1 LILAAAVLLLLGAA
15 PSHRFIQVTLPA
27 SAAHAV
33 SGRLLV
39 MARAVPQGDAP
50 AMLDVNELQPGATRV
65 AAQEVS
71 DLAPGGA
78 VDVDLDAM
86 AYPADLPAGRV
97 AFQAVLDVHHDY
109 AYAGREGGDV
119 ASKVSL
125 ATSADLPALSLTE
138 PVAAADPLVLPA
150 DASAEEKAA
159 FALARPH
166 VTPLAYPSLSLAK
179 FWGRPKT
186 VRGWVLTP
194 PDYDPAGPAL
204 YPTVYYF
211 PGYGSSLASFA
222 RHIGYIDN
230 AMRHHQ
236 MAPMIWVF
244 LDQSSQTGT
253 HEFADS
259 VNNGPWGNML
269 TRELVPYLQVKYRMR
284 IEPGARY
291 LTGHSS
297 GGWAALWVISR
308 YPALFGGAW
317 ATAPDPVDFH
327 DFSGV
332 DLYAP
337 GANMYTAPD
346 GSKRPLMRAGGKP
359 GATIESVAKLERV
372 LGPTGGQLSSF
383 DWVFSPRGP
392 DGRPEPLF
400 DRDTGAVD
408 HDVAAHWEEAYDIAG
423 RIASHAGVLRHALP
437 GKIHVIVGTADTF
450 FLDGPVHRLQ
460 AVMDH
465 AGLAA
470 QFTYLPGRTH
480 SDLYVKGDDKGGLL
494 KDIVADMAKAASA
507 VPVAKPAPDDDA
519 PQPDKP
525 GLGDAPFPTPPSL
538 DGTRPQE

>member
-1 LILAAAVLLLLGAA
+1 
-15 PSHRFIQVTLPA
+15 
-27 SAAHAV
+27 
-33 SGRLLV
+33 

-50 AMLDVNELQPGATRV
+50 AALDVNELQPGDTRV
-65 AAQEVS
+65 AAQEIS
-71 DLAPGGA
+71 DLAPGSA
-78 VDVDLDAM
+78 VDVDLDAV
-86 AYPADLPAGRV
+86 AYPADLPAGRL
-97 AFQAVLDVHHDY
+97 ALQAVLDVHHDY
-109 AYAGREGGDV
+109 AYAGRHGGDV
-119 ASKVSL
+119 TSKVSL
-125 ATSADLPALSLTE
+125 AETADLPALSLSETI
-138 PVAAADPLVLPA
+138 ADTDPLALPD
-150 DASAEEKAA
+150 DASAQEKAA
-159 FALARPH
+159 FAAARPH
-166 VTPLAYPSLSLAK
+166 VTPLVYPSLALAK
-179 FWGRPKT
+179 FWGRPT
-186 VRGWVLTP
+186 SVRGWVLTP
-194 PDYDPAGPAL
+194 PDYDPAGSAL
-204 YPTVYYF
+204 YPTVYYL
-211 PGYGSSLASFA
+211 PGYGSGLASFTG
-222 RHIGYIDN
+222 RIGYVDD

-259 VNNGPWGNML
+259 VNNGPWGDVL
-269 TRELVPYLQVKYRMR
+269 THDLVPYLQDKYRMR
-284 IEPGARY
+284 SEPGTRF

-297 GGWAALWVISR
+297 GGWASLWVMSR

-317 ATAPDPVDFH
+317 ATSPDPVDFH

-346 GSKRPLMRAGGKP
+346 GTKRPLMRVEGR
-359 GATIESVAKLERV
+359 ATIESVARLERV

-408 HDVAAHWEEAYDIAG
+408 HDVAAHWQENYDIAA
-423 RIASHAGVLRHALP
+423 RIAAHARLLAHALP

-460 AVMDH
+460 AVMEH

-480 SDLYVKGDDKGGLL
+480 SDLYTKGDDRRGLL

-507 VPVAKPAPDDDA
+507 VPVTASASDDDA
-519 PQPDKP
+519 PP
-525 GLGDAPFPTPPSL
+525 GK
-538 DGTRPQE
+538 